1 MLVASCVASPSESS
15 VSPTTSIEAYLAQL
29 ENDDSLSGVVMVA
42 KDFVPFA
49 TKATGYADRARGAP
63 NATIT
68 PFNIASI
75 TKIFTAVAIGQLVD
89 QGKVSLEDP
98 LTKYLPT
105 YPRTPGDQITIAML
119 ISQTAGTGNY
129 RDDAGYL
136 RVRDSFESISALLGA
151 VNTAVTPGAVP
162 GKTFSF
168 SDTGYLLL
176 GAVIERASGQD
187 YYDYMDNEVFA
198 KAGVAAGFLR
208 NTDDELSDRGFALGY
223 TADGSKNWS
232 SLPVRGTPA
241 SGAYATAPDLLSFHK
256 ALATGALVKLE
267 TLKRLVLLPPPS
279 RQTSP
284 GLTSGVFAGND
295 NGASAVIADVGPHGL
310 LIRCPRDHHRA
321 RSRSGRRRPA
331 GPGDAAARGDNGRE
345 RDSDDASLHVAR
357 TTAASASSRGRS
369 SGTLWPASS
378 SMSRPSASV
387 WTIRR
392 ATFSDRTFER
402 VPRTTRVGQAIDASA
417 SQRSSAGMRPLM
429 IRRSAPASERQTNP
443 PSSSRNANASRF
455 S

>member
-1 MLVASCVASPSESS
+1 MKRLAPLAAAVMLVASCVTSPSESS

-29 ENDDSLSGVVMVA
+29 ENDDSFSGVVMVA

-129 RDDAGYL
+129 RDDPGYL
-136 RVRDSFESISALLGA
+136 RVRDSFESVAALLGA

-256 ALATGALVKLE
+256 ALATGALVKPE

-279 RQTSP
+279 GQTSP
-284 GLTSGVFAGND
+284 GLASGVFAGND
-295 NGASAVIADVGPHGL
+295 NGASAVFAMTATGYTVIVLANVGDVAAPIADKILKL
-310 LIRCPRDHHRA
+310 LG
-321 RSRSGRRRPA
+321 S
-331 GPGDAAARGDNGRE
+331 
-345 RDSDDASLHVAR
+345 
-357 TTAASASSRGRS
+357 
-369 SGTLWPASS
+369 
-378 SMSRPSASV
+378 
-387 WTIRR
+387 
-392 ATFSDRTFER
+392 
-402 VPRTTRVGQAIDASA
+402 
-417 SQRSSAGMRPLM
+417 
-429 IRRSAPASERQTNP
+429 
-443 PSSSRNANASRF
+443 
-455 S
+455 

>member
-1 MLVASCVASPSESS
+1 MKQLAPLAAAVMLVASCVTSPSESS

-29 ENDDSLSGVVMVA
+29 ENDDSFSGVVMVA

-129 RDDAGYL
+129 RDDPGYH

-256 ALATGALVKLE
+256 ALATGALVKPE
-267 TLKRLVLLPPPS
+267 TLKRLVLLPPPPG
-279 RQTSP
+279 QTSP
-284 GLTSGVFAGND
+284 GLASGVFAGND
-295 NGASAVIADVGPHGL
+295 NGASAVFAMTATGYTVIVLANVGGVATPIADKILKL
-310 LIRCPRDHHRA
+310 LG
-321 RSRSGRRRPA
+321 S
-331 GPGDAAARGDNGRE
+331 
-345 RDSDDASLHVAR
+345 
-357 TTAASASSRGRS
+357 
-369 SGTLWPASS
+369 
-378 SMSRPSASV
+378 
-387 WTIRR
+387 
-392 ATFSDRTFER
+392 
-402 VPRTTRVGQAIDASA
+402 
-417 SQRSSAGMRPLM
+417 
-429 IRRSAPASERQTNP
+429 
-443 PSSSRNANASRF
+443 
-455 S
+455 